1 MDASINSPII
11 NSKPVRERVWYAGT
25 DAVKKGEAFCY
36 SIAEGTATLNDG
48 TRGNIVTRPST
59 TNNLAFAGVADQN
72 YAASST
78 GTFIDINVPGSTG
91 VEVALGVDTV
101 LNTGMLTFQVGG
113 GNGAAGRFV
122 KAGFAGR
129 GSIIPRQTVTA
140 VIEASMTG
148 GWSLATDGVTLT
160 VSDTTGLSAGDSVV
174 LLGGKN
180 EGSSKAIVAGKYTI
194 SSITSSTV
202 LVLTATAVGA
212 TPSGALTCTGYA
224 YTGNPRCQADLLTG
238 EESGGCQFV
247 SPPAT
252 GGAAVMTFMAG
263 GFTYICGGLTIA
275 SAVANGALAEGTYP
289 GARKGFGGLGTLTTN
304 GVTITPASTGYLIT
318 GATLTT
324 VTIDAASEIWTGQW
338 AGCWATTGTK
348 GATGA

>member
-11 NSKPVRERVWYAGT
+11 NSKPIRERVWYAGT

-72 YAASST
+72 YSASST

-122 KAGFAGR
+122 KAGFPGR

-180 EGSSKAIVAGKYTI
+180 EGSSKAIVPGKYTI

-202 LVLTATAVGA
+202 LVLTSTAVGA
-212 TPSGALTCTGYA
+212 TPSGVLTCTGYA

-252 GGAAVMTFMAG
+252 GGAAVMSFMTG
-263 GFTYICGGLTIA
+263 GFTYVCGGVTVA
-275 SAVANGALAEGTYP
+275 TAVANGALAAGAYP
-289 GARKGFGGLGTLTTN
+289 GARKGFGGLGTLTTH
-304 GVTITPASTGYLIT
+304 GVTVTPAGGGYKVT
-318 GATLTT
+318 GAALTT
-324 VTIDAASEIWTGQW
+324 VTIDAADEIW
-338 AGCWATTGTK
+338 AGVYFGKWRCLSFS
-348 GATGA
+348 GATEA

>member
-78 GTFIDINVPGSTG
+78 GTFIDLNVPGSTG

-122 KAGFAGR
+122 KAGFPGR

-140 VIEASMTG
+140 VIESSMTG
-148 GWSLATDGVTLT
+148 GWSLDAAGTTLT
-160 VSDTTGLSAGDSVV
+160 MSSTAGLSVGDSVV
-174 LLGGKN
+174 LLGGEDDGTGK
-180 EGSSKAIVAGKYTI
+180 VVPGKYTI
-194 SSITSSTV
+194 LTV
-202 LVLTATAVGA
+202 PGA
-212 TPSGALTCTGYA
+212 TTVTIASAVDTTAAGALKATGYA

-238 EESGGCQFV
+238 EESGGAEFL
-247 SPPAT
+247 STPEA

-263 GFTYICGGLTIA
+263 GFTYICGGVTVA

-324 VTIDAASEIWTGQW
+324 VTIDAAAEIWTAQW
-338 AGCWATTGTK
+338 AGCWATTGIK